1 MSWREPQKFRKMTEK
16 QLHVLK
22 FPIGE
27 FQKPDVI
34 SSEMI
39 STWINDIE
47 RFPSEIQKTTNGLIT
62 EQLNWPYRPEGWNI
76 KQVVHHCADSHM
88 NSIIRFKLALT
99 EDSPIIK
106 PYYEDRWAKLVDGVD
121 DNLEDSLNLL
131 KGLHAKLGKLL
142 KHISK
147 KELSREIVH
156 PEHGKRFRLDETIGT
171 YAWHSNH
178 HLAHIK
184 QAIAHKGQF

>member
-1 MSWREPQKFRKMTEK
+1 MTSK
-16 QLHVLK
+16 DLYKLR

-27 FQKPDVI
+27 FQKPDLI

-39 STWINDIE
+39 NSWISDIE
-47 RFPSEIQKTTNGLIT
+47 RFPSEIEKATNNLSN
-62 EQLNWPYRPEGWNI
+62 EALNWQYRPDGWTI

-99 EDSPIIK
+99 EDSPTIR
-106 PYYEDRWAKLVDGVD
+106 PYYEDRWAKLIDSND
-121 DNLEDSLNLL
+121 DSLDDTLFLL

-142 KHISK
+142 RHIS
-147 KELSREIVH
+147 EEERSREFIH
-156 PEHGKRFRLDETIGT
+156 PEHGKRFRIDETIGT

-178 HLAHIK
+178 HLAHVK
-184 QAIAHKGQF
+184 QAIAHEGQF

>member
-1 MSWREPQKFRKMTEK
+1 MTSEELYK
-16 QLHVLK
+16 LR

-27 FQKPDVI
+27 FTAPQNI

-39 STWINDIE
+39 SGWINDIE
-47 RFPSEIQKTTNGLIT
+47 QFPKAINEAIKDLNVD
-62 EQLNWPYRPEGWNI
+62 QLKWQYRPDGWSI

-99 EDSPIIK
+99 EDSPTIR
-106 PYYEDRWAKLVDGVD
+106 PYYEDRWANLIDGND
-121 DNLEDSLNLL
+121 DSLDDTLSLL
-131 KGLHAKLGKLL
+131 KGLHAKLSKLL
-142 KHISK
+142 RNISEE
-147 KELSREIVH
+147 ELSREFVH

-178 HLAHIK
+178 HLAHVK
-184 QAIAHKGQF
+184 QAIKYKGNFND

>member
-1 MSWREPQKFRKMTEK
+1 MTTEE
-16 QLHVLK
+16 LYTLR

-27 FQKPDVI
+27 FQKPDAI

-39 STWINDIE
+39 TSWIADIE
-47 RFPSEIQKTTNGLIT
+47 RFPKAIEEVTRNLST
-62 EQLNWPYRPEGWNI
+62 EQLLWQYRPNGWNI

-99 EDSPIIK
+99 EDSPTIR
-106 PYYEDRWAKLVDGVD
+106 PYYEDRWATLIDGND
-121 DNLEDSLNLL
+121 DNLEDTLNLL

-142 KHISK
+142 RHISED
-147 KELSREIVH
+147 ELSREFVH

-178 HLAHIK
+178 HLAHVK
-184 QAIAHKGQF
+184 QAIKYQGEFS